1 MNDGARLAVLERRI
15 RDVEDQLAITRLLA
29 SYGPLVDSGDAEAT
43 AALWTEDGEYD
54 VPGGHMRSREAIRSM
69 VLSDAHRNLIE
80 TGSTHFIGP
89 AQIEVDGDQALA
101 VCESILVL
109 RDADSYR
116 ILMSGSHRITLVRTH
131 GGWKIR
137 HRITRELNGKPEAR
151 ELLRVETEKA
161 QQPGTA

>member
-1 MNDGARLAVLERRI
+1 MNESARLAELERRL

-54 VPGGHMRSREAIRSM
+54 VPGAHMRSQEAIRSM
-69 VLSDAHRNLIE
+69 VLSDAHRKLIE

-89 AQIEVDGDQALA
+89 AQIEVEGDRAIA

-109 RDADSYR
+109 RAEDSYR
-116 ILMSGSHRITLVRTH
+116 ILMSGSHRITLVRTD
-131 GGWKIR
+131 GEWKIR
-137 HRITRELNGKPEAR
+137 HRITRELNGRREAR
-151 ELLRVETEKA
+151 ELLRIE
-161 QQPGTA
+161 PSSGW